1 VPGQVVAQ
9 GATLGGMIEVGDKA
23 PDFKLRDLEGNLV
36 HLSSFLDNNKAVV
49 LAFYLLDFS
58 GA

>member
-1 VPGQVVAQ
+1 
-9 GATLGGMIEVGDKA
+9 MIEVGDEA
-23 PDFKLRDLEGNLV
+23 PDFKLRDLEGNHV
-36 HLSSFLDNNKAVV
+36 HLSSFLDKNKAVV